1 MGNILTSNG
10 IIRKKNLTVISLW
23 DILDYME
30 LRDEEVEAIS
40 DYGLSHVSW
49 GDAPYTLIGNNFA
62 LDCIVNGLLAYYD
75 ELQMDA
81 DEYGQPSRSL
91 PARLYT
97 RKDITEMFWKVVG
110 EDDYINLESH

>member
-1 MGNILTSNG
+1 MIS
-10 IIRKKNLTVISLW
+10 KKNLTVISLW

-30 LRDEEVEAIS
+30 LTDEEVEAVS
-40 DYGLSHVSW
+40 DFGLSNVSW

-62 LDCIVNGLLAYYD
+62 LDCIVNGLEAYYD